1 MNNIEKNQKLLE
13 ENIILI
19 KQSIARAEEKYE
31 KLKKSDIENKEI
43 SLKMMTNIINR
54 RKEVLDKFR
63 QQEEKINNQ
72 EMQLIEIKNKGFI
85 KNIIN
90 KIIHLLGK
98 NSSIQKC

>member
-1 MNNIEKNQKLLE
+1 MNNIEKNRKLLE

>member
-90 KIIHLLGK
+90 KIIHFLGK